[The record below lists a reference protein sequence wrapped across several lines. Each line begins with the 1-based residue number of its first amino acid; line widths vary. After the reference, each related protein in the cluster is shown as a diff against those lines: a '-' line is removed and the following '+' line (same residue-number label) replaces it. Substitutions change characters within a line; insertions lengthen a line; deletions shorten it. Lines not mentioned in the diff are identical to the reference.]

1 MPFSLFFFLPSFHF
15 SLPHLFPPMFLVA
28 FLLFSAPSVI
38 PFLFVLFHSYLFSF
52 NSISPSVIKKGFTF
66 SLLNTDEEHQK
77 ALKDLEVARRNLQ
90 VFFTVLMMFLP
101 HCKAYFKWSYSGSQ
115 DVFLFLCLQFE
126 TFNVVNIDFSWDSLL
141 YFYNLSFSI
150 FWCMSYFFTSTN
162 VCYDWRG
169 LLVIWMKCSRKE
181 MTYQRLVLI

>member
-1 MPFSLFFFLPSFHF
+1 
-15 SLPHLFPPMFLVA
+15 MFLVA

-38 PFLFVLFHSYLFSF
+38 PFRFVLSHSYLFSF

-90 VFFTVLMMFLP
+90 VFFTVLVMFLP
-101 HCKAYFKWSYSGSQ
+101 HCKAYCKWNYSGSQ
-115 DVFLFLCLQFE
+115 DVFRFLCLQFE